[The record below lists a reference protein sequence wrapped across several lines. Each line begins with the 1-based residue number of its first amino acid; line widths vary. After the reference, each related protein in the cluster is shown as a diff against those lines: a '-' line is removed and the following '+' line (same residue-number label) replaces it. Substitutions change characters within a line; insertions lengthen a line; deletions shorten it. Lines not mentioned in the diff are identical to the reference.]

1 MRAFSHFHLL
11 KAQGIFFFFFCI
23 LSQLVTHAVS
33 LSVTSWCVTLKQLWS
48 GLSGWTNSKCEC
60 KHSARERGSHSLPK
74 ANIFF
79 SYSRVRFSESYLGII
94 LIPTQFL
101 PPKANNSGYHFGQLI
116 KCTAKV
122 WSCLLEHKKPT
133 VADSRYS
140 TWSSDSTV
148 MIGDCIR
155 NPAL

>member
-11 KAQGIFFFFFCI
+11 KAQGIFFFFFLHPVAISYSRCQSVCHI
-23 LSQLVTHAVS
+23 LVCHTETTMEWAV
-33 LSVTSWCVTLKQLWS
+33 WMNKQQ
-48 GLSGWTNSKCEC
+48 CEC

-122 WSCLLEHKKPT
+122 
-133 VADSRYS
+133 
-140 TWSSDSTV
+140 
-148 MIGDCIR
+148 
-155 NPAL
+155 

>member
-1 MRAFSHFHLL
+1 MLCVLVCVCGEVGSAGRWGHSPTSIYL
-11 KAQGIFFFFFCI
+11 KLRGSFFFFFLHPVAISYSRCQSVCHI
-23 LSQLVTHAVS
+23 LVCHTETTMEWAV
-33 LSVTSWCVTLKQLWS
+33 WMNKQQ
-48 GLSGWTNSKCEC
+48 CEC
-60 KHSARERGSHSLPK
+60 KHSARERGSYSLPK

-140 TWSSDSTV
+140 T
-148 MIGDCIR
+148 
-155 NPAL
+155 